1 MKIESRDIFEQI
13 GNLFYAIAADQ
24 HVKPLEVGELKAL
37 ISKDWLPRNLAKNK
51 SLVSDETHFIIMAM
65 DTLEGAGATARNA
78 FAEFAKFYKQH
89 PGVFTEEVKQRILDT
104 AVEITKIFKADNPF
118 ENKQLAALKELLA
131 LQNVDKV

>member
-89 PGVFTEEVKQRILDT
+89 PGLFTEEVKQRILDT

-118 ENKQLAALKELLA
+118 ENKQLVALKELLA